1 MAADQR
7 IVIENCSIATVDAHD
22 TEYADGYVVIV
33 GNRIE
38 SLGAGRAPEGLEN
51 VVRRIDATGHL
62 VTPGLVNTHHH
73 YYQWITRGLATDH
86 NLFNWLVA
94 LYPTWARIDEPMVYA
109 AAQGSLAMMARGGVT
124 TAMDHHYVFPRDSGD
139 LSGAII
145 RAARETGVRF
155 TLARGS
161 MDRSEKDGGLPP
173 DFAVET
179 LEGALTATEATVKE
193 HHDPSFDAMTQV
205 AVAPCSPFSVSTELL
220 RQGAELA
227 RRLGVRL
234 HTHGSET
241 VEEEQFCKELFGM
254 GPTDY
259 FESTGWLGEDV
270 WMAHCVHMNDSDIAA
285 FARTKTGVAHCPS
298 SNARLAAGIARV
310 PDMLAAGVPVGL
322 GVDGTASNESGEL
335 HTELR
340 NALLINRLGAHKE
353 AALNA
358 RQALRLG
365 TYGGAQVLGRAS
377 QIGSLEPGKLA
388 DLVLW
393 KLDTLAHASIADPV
407 TALVFGAAAPVTA
420 SFVNGRQIVE
430 AGRLLHVDED
440 AIARATGAE
449 PRGGPPPAGGYPLS
463 PLGPGGPGGEAGP
476 RPGGR
481 GPRTG
486 STAAVSWAR
495 AALRAP
501 RNGHRPSVPHDHM
514 HHLPETRV
522 RADVSTDRR
531 SRPCPRIPCTPS
543 TRNSPP

>member
-1 MAADQR
+1 MAQR
-7 IVIENCSIATVDAHD
+7 IVIENAAIATVDARD
-22 TEYADGYVVIV
+22 TEYTSGHVVVADEV
-33 GNRIE
+33 IE
-38 SLGAGRAPEGLEN
+38 SVGAGRAPEGLTD

-73 YYQWITRGLATDH
+73 FYQWITRGLATDH
-86 NLFNWLVA
+86 NLFDWLVA
-94 LYPTWARIDEPMVYA
+94 LYPTWARIDEQMTYA

-124 TAMDHHYVFPRDSGD
+124 TAMDHHYVFPKGSGD

-179 LEGALTATEATVKE
+179 LDGALAATEATVNE
-193 HHDPSFDAMTQV
+193 HHDASFGAMTQV

-241 VEEEQFCKELFGM
+241 VEEEKFCHELFGM

-270 WMAHCVHMNDSDIAA
+270 WMAHCVHMNDSDIRA
-285 FARTKTGVAHCPS
+285 FARTRTGVAHCPS

-340 NALLINRLGAHKE
+340 NALLVNRLGPHRE
-353 AALNA
+353 AALDA
-358 RQALRLG
+358 RRALRLG
-365 TYGGAQVLGRAS
+365 TYGGAQVLGRSAE
-377 QIGSLEPGKLA
+377 IGSLEPGKLA

-393 KLDTLAHASIADPV
+393 RLDTLAHASIADPV
-407 TALVFGAAAPVTA
+407 TALVLGAAAPVTL
-420 SFVNGRQIVE
+420 SLVGGRAVVE
-430 AGRLLHVDED
+430 DGRLLHVDED
-440 AIARATGAE
+440 AIAR
-449 PRGGPPPAGGYPLS
+449 
-463 PLGPGGPGGEAGP
+463 
-476 RPGGR
+476 
-481 GPRTG
+481 
-486 STAAVSWAR
+486 
-495 AALRAP
+495 
-501 RNGHRPSVPHDHM
+501 
-514 HHLPETRV
+514 
-522 RADVSTDRR
+522 
-531 SRPCPRIPCTPS
+531 S
-543 TRNSPP
+543 TRDEARRLARIAAGD

>member
-1 MAADQR
+1 MAHPAAPGACER
-7 IVIENCSIATVDAHD
+7 TVIENCAIATVDADD
-22 TEYADGYVVIV
+22 TEYADGHLVIA

-51 VVRRIDATGHL
+51 VVRRIDATGRL
-62 VTPGLVNTHHH
+62 ATPGLVNTHHH
-73 YYQWITRGLATDH
+73 FYQWITRGLATDH
-86 NLFNWLVA
+86 NLFDWLVA
-94 LYPTWARIDEPMVYA
+94 LYPTWSRIDEQMAHA

-124 TAMDHHYVFPRDSGD
+124 TAMDHHYVYPKGAGD
-139 LSGAII
+139 LSGTII
-145 RAARETGVRF
+145 RAAAGMGVRF

-179 LEGALTATEATVKE
+179 LEGALAATEETVGK
-193 HHDPSFDAMTQV
+193 HHDASFDAMTQV
-205 AVAPCSPFSVSTELL
+205 AVAPCSPFSISTELL

-241 VEEEQFCKELFGM
+241 VEEEQWCKELFGM

-270 WMAHCVHMNDSDIAA
+270 WMAHCVHMNDADIAA

-340 NALLINRLGAHKE
+340 NALLINRLGAHRE

-365 TYGGAQVLGRAS
+365 THGGAQVLGRAE
-377 QIGSLEPGKLA
+377 QIGSLEAGKLA

-393 KLDTLAHASIADPV
+393 KIDGIGHSTIADPV

-430 AGRLLHVDED
+430 DSRLTTVDED
-440 AIARATGAE
+440 AIAR
-449 PRGGPPPAGGYPLS
+449 
-463 PLGPGGPGGEAGP
+463 
-476 RPGGR
+476 
-481 GPRTG
+481 
-486 STAAVSWAR
+486 
-495 AALRAP
+495 
-501 RNGHRPSVPHDHM
+501 
-514 HHLPETRV
+514 
-522 RADVSTDRR
+522 
-531 SRPCPRIPCTPS
+531 S
-543 TRNSPP
+543 TRDEARRLARIAAES

>member
-1 MAADQR
+1 MAQR
-7 IVIENCSIATVDAHD
+7 IVIENAAIATVDARD
-22 TEYADGYVVIV
+22 TEYTSGHVVVADEV
-33 GNRIE
+33 IE
-38 SLGAGRAPEGLEN
+38 SVGAGRAPEGLTD

-73 YYQWITRGLATDH
+73 FYQWITRGLATDH
-86 NLFNWLVA
+86 NLFDWLVA
-94 LYPTWARIDEPMVYA
+94 LYPTWARIDEQMTYA

-124 TAMDHHYVFPRDSGD
+124 TAMDHHYVFPKGSGD

-179 LEGALTATEATVKE
+179 LDGALAATEATVNE
-193 HHDPSFDAMTQV
+193 HHDASFGAMTQV

-241 VEEEQFCKELFGM
+241 VEEEKFCHELFGM

-270 WMAHCVHMNDSDIAA
+270 WMAHCVHMNDSDIDA
-285 FARTKTGVAHCPS
+285 FARTRTGVAHCPS

-340 NALLINRLGAHKE
+340 NALLVNRLGPHRE
-353 AALNA
+353 AALDA
-358 RQALRLG
+358 RRALRLG
-365 TYGGAQVLGRAS
+365 TYGGAQVLGRSAE
-377 QIGSLEPGKLA
+377 IGSLEPGKLA

-393 KLDTLAHASIADPV
+393 RLDTLAHASIADPV
-407 TALVFGAAAPVTA
+407 TALVLGAAAPVTL
-420 SFVNGRQIVE
+420 SLVGGRAVVE
-430 AGRLLHVDED
+430 DGRLLHVDED
-440 AIARATGAE
+440 AIAR
-449 PRGGPPPAGGYPLS
+449 
-463 PLGPGGPGGEAGP
+463 
-476 RPGGR
+476 
-481 GPRTG
+481 
-486 STAAVSWAR
+486 
-495 AALRAP
+495 
-501 RNGHRPSVPHDHM
+501 
-514 HHLPETRV
+514 
-522 RADVSTDRR
+522 
-531 SRPCPRIPCTPS
+531 S
-543 TRNSPP
+543 TRDEARRLARIAAGD

>member
-1 MAADQR
+1 MAPSAAQR
-7 IVIENCSIATVDAHD
+7 IVIENCAIATVDAAD
-22 TEYADGYVVIV
+22 TEHASGHLVLA

-38 SLGAGRAPEGLEN
+38 SVGAGKAPGNLEN
-51 VVRRIDATGHL
+51 VVRRIDGRGHL
-62 VTPGLVNTHHH
+62 ATPGLVNTHHH
-73 YYQWITRGLATDH
+73 FYQWITRGLATDH
-86 NLFNWLVA
+86 NLFDWLVA
-94 LYPTWARIDEPMVYA
+94 LYPTWARIDDQMTYA

-124 TAMDHHYVFPRDSGD
+124 TAMDHHYVYPHGTGD
-139 LSGAII
+139 LSGSII
-145 RAARETGVRF
+145 RAAAGMGVRF

-179 LEGALTATEATVKE
+179 LQGALAATEETVKK
-193 HHDPSFDAMTQV
+193 HHDASFDAMTQV
-205 AVAPCSPFSVSTELL
+205 AVAPCSPFSVSTELM
-220 RQGAELA
+220 REGAELA

-241 VEEEQFCKELFGM
+241 VEEEKFCHELFGM

-285 FARTKTGVAHCPS
+285 FARTRTGVAHCPS

-310 PDMLAAGVPVGL
+310 PDLLKAGVPVGL

-340 NALLINRLGAHKE
+340 NALLINRLGAHRE

-365 TYGGAQVLGRAS
+365 THGGARVLGRAE

-388 DLVLW
+388 DVVLW
-393 KLDTLAHASIADPV
+393 KMDTLAHASIADPV

-430 AGRLLHVDED
+430 DGRLLTVDED
-440 AIARATGAE
+440 AV
-449 PRGGPPPAGGYPLS
+449 
-463 PLGPGGPGGEAGP
+463 
-476 RPGGR
+476 
-481 GPRTG
+481 
-486 STAAVSWAR
+486 AA
-495 AALRAP
+495 
-501 RNGHRPSVPHDHM
+501 
-514 HHLPETRV
+514 
-522 RADVSTDRR
+522 
-531 SRPCPRIPCTPS
+531 S
-543 TRNSPP
+543 TREEAQRLARIAARG

>member
-1 MAADQR
+1 MAQR
-7 IVIENCSIATVDAHD
+7 IVIENAAIATVDAQD
-22 TEYADGYVVIV
+22 TEYASGHVVV
-33 GNRIE
+33 AGNLIE

-73 YYQWITRGLATDH
+73 FYQWITRGLATDH
-86 NLFNWLVA
+86 NLFDWLVA
-94 LYPTWARIDEPMVYA
+94 LYPIWARIDEPMTYA

-124 TAMDHHYVFPRDSGD
+124 TAMDHHYVFPKGSGD

-179 LEGALTATEATVKE
+179 LEGALAATEATIDE
-193 HHDPSFDAMTQV
+193 HHDASFDAMTQV

-220 RQGAELA
+220 TEGAELG
-227 RRLGVRL
+227 RRKGVRL

-241 VEEEQFCKELFGM
+241 VEEEKFCHELFGM

-285 FARTKTGVAHCPS
+285 FARTRTGVAHCPS

-340 NALLINRLGAHKE
+340 NALLVNRLGPHRE
-353 AALNA
+353 AALSA

-365 TYGGAQVLGRAS
+365 TYGGAQVLGRARET
-377 QIGSLEPGKLA
+377 GSLEPGKLA

-393 KLDTLAHASIADPV
+393 RMDTLAHASIADPV
-407 TALVFGAAAPVTA
+407 AALVLGAAAPVTA
-420 SFVNGRQIVE
+420 SFVGGEQIVE
-430 AGRLLHVDED
+430 NGRLLHVDED
-440 AIARATGAE
+440 AVAR
-449 PRGGPPPAGGYPLS
+449 
-463 PLGPGGPGGEAGP
+463 
-476 RPGGR
+476 
-481 GPRTG
+481 
-486 STAAVSWAR
+486 
-495 AALRAP
+495 
-501 RNGHRPSVPHDHM
+501 
-514 HHLPETRV
+514 
-522 RADVSTDRR
+522 
-531 SRPCPRIPCTPS
+531 S
-543 TRNSPP
+543 TRAQARRLADLAARG

>member
-1 MAADQR
+1 MAPSAAQR
-7 IVIENCSIATVDAHD
+7 IVIENCAIATVDADD
-22 TEYADGYVVIV
+22 TEYASGHIVIAD
-33 GNRIE
+33 NRIE
-38 SLGAGRAPEGLEN
+38 SVGPGKAPEGLAD
-51 VVRRIDATGHL
+51 VVRRVDATGHL

-73 YYQWITRGLATDH
+73 FYQWITRGLATDH
-86 NLFNWLVA
+86 NLFDWLVA
-94 LYPTWARIDEPMVYA
+94 LYPTWARIDERMGYA

-124 TAMDHHYVFPRDSGD
+124 TAMDHHYVYPRGAGD

-145 RAARETGVRF
+145 RAASEMGVRF

-179 LEGALTATEATVKE
+179 LEGALAATEETVRK
-193 HHDPSFDAMTQV
+193 HHDASFDAMTQI

-220 RQGAELA
+220 KEGAQLA

-241 VEEEQFCKELFGM
+241 VEEEKFCHELFGM

-285 FARTKTGVAHCPS
+285 FARTGTGVAHCPS

-310 PDMLAAGVPVGL
+310 PDMLRAGVPVGL

-340 NALLINRLGAHKE
+340 NALLINRLGAHRE

-365 TYGGAQVLGRAS
+365 TYGGAQVLGRAD
-377 QIGSLEPGKLA
+377 QIGSLEAGKLA

-393 KLDTLAHASIADPV
+393 KIDGIGHSSIADPV
-407 TALVFGAAAPVTA
+407 TAIVFGAAAPVTA
-420 SFVNGRQIVE
+420 SFVNGEQIVE
-430 AGRLLHVDED
+430 NNRLLTVDED
-440 AIARATGAE
+440 AIARSARDEARRLARIAAGA
-449 PRGGPPPAGGYPLS
+449 
-463 PLGPGGPGGEAGP
+463 
-476 RPGGR
+476 
-481 GPRTG
+481 
-486 STAAVSWAR
+486 
-495 AALRAP
+495 
-501 RNGHRPSVPHDHM
+501 
-514 HHLPETRV
+514 
-522 RADVSTDRR
+522 
-531 SRPCPRIPCTPS
+531 
-543 TRNSPP
+543 

>member
-1 MAADQR
+1 MAADRR
-7 IVIENCSIATVDAHD
+7 IVIENCSIATVDADD
-22 TEYADGYVVIV
+22 TEYTSGHLVLAGD
-33 GNRIE
+33 RIE

-73 YYQWITRGLATDH
+73 FYQWITRGLATDH
-86 NLFNWLVA
+86 NLFDWLVA
-94 LYPTWARIDEPMVYA
+94 LYPTWARIDERMTYA
-109 AAQGSLAMMARGGVT
+109 AAQGSLGMMARGGVT
-124 TAMDHHYVFPRDSGD
+124 TAMDHHYVFPEGSGD
-139 LSGAII
+139 LSGSII

-179 LEGALTATEATVKE
+179 LEGALAATEATVDE
-193 HHDPSFDAMTQV
+193 HHDASFGAMTQV
-205 AVAPCSPFSVSTELL
+205 AVAPCSPFSVSTELM

-227 RRLGVRL
+227 RRKGVRL

-270 WMAHCVHMNDSDIAA
+270 WMAHCVHMNDSDITA

-310 PDMLAAGVPVGL
+310 PDLLAAGVPVGL

-340 NALLINRLGAHKE
+340 NALLINRLGAHRE

-365 TYGGAQVLGRAS
+365 TYGGAQVLGRAPE
-377 QIGSLEPGKLA
+377 IGSLEPGKLA

-407 TALVFGAAAPVTA
+407 AALVLGAAAPVTA
-420 SFVNGRQIVE
+420 SFVGGEQIVE
-430 AGRLLHVDED
+430 NGRLLHVDED
-440 AIARATGAE
+440 AIAR
-449 PRGGPPPAGGYPLS
+449 
-463 PLGPGGPGGEAGP
+463 
-476 RPGGR
+476 
-481 GPRTG
+481 
-486 STAAVSWAR
+486 
-495 AALRAP
+495 
-501 RNGHRPSVPHDHM
+501 
-514 HHLPETRV
+514 
-522 RADVSTDRR
+522 
-531 SRPCPRIPCTPS
+531 S
-543 TRNSPP
+543 TRDEAQRLARIAAQA

>member
-1 MAADQR
+1 MAADR
-7 IVIENCSIATVDAHD
+7 RTVIENCAIATVDAND
-22 TEYADGYVVIV
+22 TEHTGGHLVLAGD
-33 GNRIE
+33 RIE
-38 SLGAGRAPEGLEN
+38 SLGPGPAPEGLEN
-51 VVRRIDATGHL
+51 VARRIDATGHL
-62 VTPGLVNTHHH
+62 ATPGLVNTHHH
-73 YYQWITRGLATDH
+73 FYQWLTRGLATDH
-86 NLFNWLVA
+86 NLFDWLVA
-94 LYPTWARIDEPMVYA
+94 LYPTWARIDEAMVHA

-124 TAMDHHYVFPRDSGD
+124 TAMDHHYVFPRGSGD

-145 RAARETGVRF
+145 TAARDMGVRF

-161 MDRSEKDGGLPP
+161 MDRGESDGGLPP

-179 LEGALTATEATVKE
+179 LDDALAATEETVRR
-193 HHDPSFDAMTQV
+193 HHDTAPGAMTQV
-205 AVAPCSPFSVSTELL
+205 AVAPCSPFSVSTELM

-241 VEEEQFCKELFGM
+241 VEEEKFCHELFGM

-259 FESTGWLGEDV
+259 FASTGWLGDDV

-285 FARTKTGVAHCPS
+285 FARTGTGVAHCPS

-340 NALLINRLGAHKE
+340 NALLINRLGAHREK
-353 AALNA
+353 ALTA

-365 TYGGAQVLGRAS
+365 THGGARVLGRADE
-377 QIGSLEPGKLA
+377 IGSLEPGKLA

-393 KLDTLAHASIADPV
+393 RMDTLAHASIADPV

-430 AGRLLHVDED
+430 YGRLLTADED
-440 AIARATGAE
+440 AIARTTRAE
-449 PRGGPPPAGGYPLS
+449 ARRLARIAGH
-463 PLGPGGPGGEAGP
+463 A
-476 RPGGR
+476 
-481 GPRTG
+481 
-486 STAAVSWAR
+486 
-495 AALRAP
+495 
-501 RNGHRPSVPHDHM
+501 
-514 HHLPETRV
+514 
-522 RADVSTDRR
+522 
-531 SRPCPRIPCTPS
+531 
-543 TRNSPP
+543 